1 MSTKLA
7 KAKQSSYVARQSARD
22 AKASTKPLKAEN
34 RKLRN
39 ALIKI
44 AEAYAGEE
52 PGRIALEALGHTANA
67 GDDLAEDAASHQ

>member
-7 KAKQSSYVARQSARD
+7 KAKQSSYAARQSARD

-44 AEAYAGEE
+44 AETYAGEE
-52 PGRIALEALGHTANA
+52 PGRIAQEALGHATNA
-67 GDDLAEDAASHQ
+67 ADDLAEDTASNP